1 MSSFQPLPGGSR
13 TVIRDRYALIAP
25 DSHVPSVLPGWA
37 DTTAHILIS
46 PAMGADLVQT
56 LLILG
61 KKATGAGNTGHEQ
74 HFVYVLEGSCR
85 LNGKDLAAGH
95 YGWLPPATKYE
106 ITSSGAKIMRFAK
119 RYEALAGTA
128 VPAAFFGDAA
138 KVAEEPFL
146 GDPHARL
153 RGLIPES
160 NLGHDF
166 AVNIFTF
173 DPGATLP
180 FVEIHIM
187 EHGLLVLEGGG
198 LYRLNDDWHPIAQG
212 DVIWMAPYC
221 PQWFIA
227 KGPGPTRYLYS
238 KNVNREARSLPLNP

>member
-1 MSSFQPLPGGSR
+1 MSSKPLPGGSR

-25 DSHVPSVLPGWA
+25 DSHVPSVLPGWTQ
-37 DTTAHILIS
+37 TTAHILIS
-46 PAMGADLVQT
+46 PAMGAKLVQT
-56 LLILG
+56 YFLLAN
-61 KKATGAGNTGHEQ
+61 KASGTGHTGEDQ
-74 HFVYVLEGSCR
+74 HFYYVLEGTCR
-85 LNGKDLAAGH
+85 INGKDLAAGH
-95 YGWLPPATKYE
+95 FAWIPPGSKFE
-106 ITSSGAKIMRFAK
+106 ITSSGAKVMHFAK
-119 RYEALAGTA
+119 RYEKLEGTA
-128 VPAAFFGDAA
+128 VPAAFFGETS
-138 KVAEEPFL
+138 KVAETDYL

-153 RGLIPES
+153 RTLIPET

-198 LYRLNDDWHPIAQG
+198 IYRLNDDWHPIAQG

-227 KGPGPTRYLYS
+227 KGPGLTRYLYC
-238 KNVNREARSLPLNP
+238 KNVNRDARP